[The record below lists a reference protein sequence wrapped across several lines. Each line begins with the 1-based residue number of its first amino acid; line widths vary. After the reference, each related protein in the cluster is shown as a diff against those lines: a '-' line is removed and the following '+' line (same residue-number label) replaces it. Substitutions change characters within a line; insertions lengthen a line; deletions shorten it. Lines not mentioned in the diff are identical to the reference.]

1 MKKLFVIIWFLQ
13 SLQLI
18 YGQKIKSEFEAKA
31 DEINYQVRFIDSI
44 GKQKTE
50 GIIEGIVKYSHGP
63 NKNYGWEAYF
73 FNDEEKK
80 KPLRIK
86 YSETT
91 PKGIEHLN
99 LYYKDGELIYSE
111 LMKIEYNR
119 KLKPI
124 NQVVKKFIFE
134 NNNVLNPKD
143 VLDED
148 SFYIIEKS
156 KLLVK
161 EIYNL

>member
-1 MKKLFVIIWFLQ
+1 MKKLFVIIWLLQ
-13 SLQLI
+13 SFQLI

-31 DEINYQVRFIDSI
+31 DEINCQVKLIDSI

-91 PKGIEHLN
+91 PKGIEHLH
-99 LYYKDGELIYSE
+99 LYYKDGELMYSE
-111 LMKIEYNR
+111 LIKIEYNR
-119 KLKPI
+119 KLNPVNKVI
-124 NQVVKKFIFE
+124 KKFIFE
-134 NNNVLNPKD
+134 NDKVLNPKGI
-143 VLDED
+143 LDND

-156 KLLVK
+156 KFILK
-161 EIYNL
+161 EIYKL